1 MINKNTNKTS
11 CGKVVKLKS
20 FYTDIAEIVSW
31 ISPLP
36 KLARNSFA
44 MIIISRPDNI
54 CHVEGPYVQEVA
66 LKQ

>member
-1 MINKNTNKTS
+1 MLNKNTNKTS
-11 CGKVVKLKS
+11 CGKLVKSKS
-20 FYTDIAEIVSW
+20 FYKATSKIRSW
-31 ISPLP
+31 ISPIP

-54 CHVEGPYVQEVA
+54 CHVEGPYVHEVA

>member
-1 MINKNTNKTS
+1 MLNKNTNKTS
-11 CGKVVKLKS
+11 CGKIVKSKS
-20 FYTDIAEIVSW
+20 FYTENAKIFSR

-36 KLARNSFA
+36 KQARNSFA

-54 CHVEGPYVQEVA
+54 CHVEGPYVHEVA